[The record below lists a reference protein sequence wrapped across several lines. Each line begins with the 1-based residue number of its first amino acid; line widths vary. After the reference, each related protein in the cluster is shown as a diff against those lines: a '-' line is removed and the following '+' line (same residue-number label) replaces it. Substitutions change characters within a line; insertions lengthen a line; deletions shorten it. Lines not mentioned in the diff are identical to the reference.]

1 MPKKKGKNF
10 SANNATGKRKKSDF
24 YETPYT
30 LTRKFLDVE
39 DFDKSLS
46 VCEPACGGGAIVDIL
61 NKHWTDRVFSYDQ
74 EKVSKLRLTRV

>member
-39 DFDKSLS
+39 EVGIDTDDNY
-46 VCEPACGGGAIVDIL
+46 DIINDEDYVKRHKRFL
-61 NKHWTDRVFSYDQ
+61 GYNIITLK
-74 EKVSKLRLTRV
+74 